1 MSELFLV
8 NANFDVTGNYPSW
21 LCHKATHNLSEAS
34 DLAAEFRWEGYEVR
48 VQSITI
54 NEKGY
59 VSNTPWR
66 WEPKQKENA

>member
-1 MSELFLV
+1 
-8 NANFDVTGNYPSW
+8 
-21 LCHKATHNLSEAS
+21 
-34 DLAAEFRWEGYEVR
+34 

-59 VSNTPWR
+59 VSDTPWR